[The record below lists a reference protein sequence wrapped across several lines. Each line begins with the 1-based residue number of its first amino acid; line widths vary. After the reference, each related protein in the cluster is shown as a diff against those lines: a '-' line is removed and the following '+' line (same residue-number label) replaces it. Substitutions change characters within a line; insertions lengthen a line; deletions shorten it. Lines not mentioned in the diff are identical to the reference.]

1 MMFVERKLWWGGTA
15 LVAVLLVLGGLGLVE
30 MPKADPRVTEIDE
43 KPTRIAI
50 AQLSEHDENSLA
62 ESQLLLQDPTPLFLP
77 TEFNSGKV
85 RPPRKEEQSLG
96 TSFSSIPAKMLFGDT
111 DIQLALPEVVSIPE
125 RALDLVIGG
134 EHQVKFTELAREN
147 PKGDPLSSRQGY
159 LKVLSFTSGSELWSQ
174 EISGGALEFELEAPW
189 EFVVAVNR
197 AGLMSFPAVVNAGEG
212 ALIDIAQITEVLREK
227 RLGARLDPGIYRI
240 LLGP

>member
-1 MMFVERKLWWGGTA
+1 MI
-15 LVAVLLVLGGLGLVE
+15 VAVILVVGVLGLVQ
-30 MPKADPRVTEIDE
+30 MPKVGPRVTEIE
-43 KPTRIAI
+43 PRTARIGI
-50 AQLSEHDENSLA
+50 AQLSEEDDSGLA
-62 ESQLLLQDPTPLFLP
+62 GSQLQLQDPTPLFLP

-85 RPPRKEEQSLG
+85 RPPRSEEQSLG
-96 TSFSSIPAKMLFGDT
+96 TSFSSIPAKMLFGET

-147 PKGDPLSSRQGY
+147 SRETRLSARQGY
-159 LKVLSFTSGSELWSQ
+159 LRVLSFSSGAELWSQ
-174 EISGGALEFELEAPW
+174 EILGGAWAFELEAPW
-189 EFVVAVNR
+189 EFVVAVNQ
-197 AGLMSFPAVVNAGEG
+197 AGSMSFPAVVNAGEG